1 MAVELMP
8 SYGNSNFVSQ
18 SEETAAEEAASGL
31 KSVEKLLRLFSPDG
45 AAAEVKDYATV
56 AGAAV
61 SKFKRVISLLDRT
74 RTGHARF
81 RRAPVAANSPV
92 SSSTSPNSVLRCAAG
107 EPAQVRPEDGGYGK
121 IYSPTPIQQVP
132 PPDYYHK
139 MVENFKEKT
148 ISFSY
153 APPVIPRADSFV
165 SSVTESKQQQPC
177 AFQMMSASSGGKP
190 PLCSSSSFKRK
201 CCSSENGASGKC
213 SGSSGRCHCKRR
225 YIDSKTLIVHTQ
237 LVLFPFQTKHTPL
250 QTTMRFVWDEGE

>member
-1 MAVELMP
+1 MAVELMT
-8 SYGNSNFVSQ
+8 SYGNSCFVSQ

-31 KSVEKLLRLFSPDG
+31 QSVEKLLRLFSPDG
-45 AAAEVKDYATV
+45 AAAEETDYAVV

-81 RRAPVAANSPV
+81 RRARVAANSPV
-92 SSSTSPNSVLRCAAG
+92 SSSTSPNSVLQCAAG
-107 EPAQVRPEDGGYGK
+107 GPGLARPEDGGYGK
-121 IYSPTPIQQVP
+121 VYSPTPIQQVP

-153 APPVIPRADSFV
+153 TPPVIPRADSFV
-165 SSVTESKQQQPC
+165 SSVTESKQLQQQQPC

-201 CCSSENGASGKC
+201 CGSSENGASGKC

-225 YIDSKTLIVHTQ
+225 YNDSNTLIVDAQ
-237 LVLFPFQTKHTPL
+237 LV
-250 QTTMRFVWDEGE
+250 